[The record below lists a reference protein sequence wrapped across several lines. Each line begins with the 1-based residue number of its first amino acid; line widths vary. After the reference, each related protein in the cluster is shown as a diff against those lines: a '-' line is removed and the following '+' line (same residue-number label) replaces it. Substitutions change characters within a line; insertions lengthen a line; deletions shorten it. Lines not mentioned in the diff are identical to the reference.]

1 MKKQKQYTSDEKLS
15 VVLQV
20 LKGQKPVTQI
30 CKEHGVSDSLAYR
43 WRDEALEGM
52 KNGLSAKQKGA
63 RATPDAERE
72 RLLKIIGQ
80 QTVIIDFQK
89 KISQDLSL

>member
-1 MKKQKQYTSDEKLS
+1 MKPRKHSPDEKLS
-15 VVLQV
+15 VVLEI
-20 LKGQKPVTQI
+20 LKSGKSISQI
-30 CKEHGVSDSLAYR
+30 CKEHHIHDSLAYR

-52 KNGLSAKQKGA
+52 KHGLSQKKPKQ
-63 RATPDAERE
+63 TPSADRE

-89 KISQDLSL
+89 KISEELSL

>member
-1 MKKQKQYTSDEKLS
+1 MKHKKYSADEKLA
-15 VVLQV
+15 VVMTM
-20 LKGQKPVTQI
+20 LKGEKSVSQI
-30 CKEHGVSDSLAYR
+30 CKEYGVSDAMAYR

-52 KNGLSAKQKGA
+52 KDGLSDKRAK
-63 RATPDAERE
+63 RHHTPEAEKE

-89 KISQDLSL
+89 KISRELSL